1 MFTELCA
8 LHKKLEEESDDE
20 DDDVDVVSPGQVG
33 AMIVDWTDPQK
44 AAYVKGV
51 SMSQSCH

>member
-1 MFTELCA
+1 MPVFTELCA

-51 SMSQSCH
+51 SMS